1 MGAAPAASV
10 DTGGE
15 VGEGGSQTPGGST
28 MRGTAWTSVGLVG
41 LLVAGCASPTPLPV
55 NPTIAPTP
63 TDEPT
68 VARTATPT
76 ATLRAEPQES
86 QTQTVAPTRTPTR
99 PAPTIERTEAAGGIT
114 ITVLYDNNATDDRL
128 ETAWGFSCLVEG
140 PEETI
145 LFDTGGDSA
154 LLLRNAQ
161 TLGIALEDVDLVV
174 ISHVH
179 RDHVGGLQG
188 FLAASHDVTVV
199 LPQSF
204 PESIKTAVTA
214 AGAGLVEVDDPVEIC
229 AHAYSTGELGG
240 GIKEQS
246 LVMETSKGLVVI
258 TGCAHPG
265 VVDIVRRAKE
275 LTNGEVYLV
284 VGGFHLNGASEARIA
299 GIIEDFRDMGVQKVA
314 PCHCSGDVARRL
326 FEQAYGEDF
335 ILLGVGGILEMET

>member
-1 MGAAPAASV
+1 M
-10 DTGGE
+10 TR
-15 VGEGGSQTPGGST
+15 TP
-28 MRGTAWTSVGLVG
+28 R
-41 LLVAGCASPTPLPV
+41 
-55 NPTIAPTP
+55 
-63 TDEPT
+63 
-68 VARTATPT
+68 
-76 ATLRAEPQES
+76 ATLRPEPPTE
-86 QTQTVAPTRTPTR
+86 AAPPTRAPTR

-114 ITVLYDNNATDDRL
+114 ITILYDNNAHDDRL
-128 ETAWGFSCLVEG
+128 KTAWGFSCLVERR
-140 PEETI
+140 EETI
-145 LFDTGGDSA
+145 LFDAGGDSA

-161 TLGIALEDVDLVV
+161 TLGIALKDVDLVI

-188 FLAASHDVTVV
+188 FLAANHDVTVY

-204 PESIKTAVTA
+204 PESIKSATTA
-214 AGAGLVEVDDPVEIC
+214 AGARLVAIDGPVRIC
-229 AHAYSTGELGG
+229 EHAYSTGELGG

-275 LTNGEVYLV
+275 LTGGEVHLV
-284 VGGFHLNGASEARIA
+284 VGGFHLGGASEARIA
-299 GIIEDFRDMGVQKVA
+299 GIIEDFRQMGVQKVA

-335 ILLGVGGILEMET
+335 ILLGVGGILAIET